1 VSVTSLYAM
10 RRSNVRW
17 LASPRITTAQCA
29 RCASSASQAPSRP
42 IASISARSAPMS
54 RTRLVLATPRK
65 PSPGDRPCRPSP
77 TSSSA
82 QEHVT
87 HARWATPSRRE
98 PRGPRVPL
106 HRRPRRGQDHDR
118 AHPRQGAQLREGPDD
133 RALRRV
139 LACKEIARATTST
152 CRRSTAPRT
161 TRRGR
166 AAPAGDHPLPALA
179 RDRFKIVI
187 VDEVH
192 MLSVGAFNALP
203 EDARGAAA
211 AREVH
216 LRDDRGAQGPHH
228 HPSRCQRY
236 DFRLIPQAIVAGARP
251 KHILAAENDRRPTK
265 RAIAIVSRE
274 AAGSMRDALTL
285 LDQVVAFSA
294 AQARRR
300 PRSRAGLGIADR
312 EVLHA
317 TASAMLDRRRR
328 EGAGAGHA
336 QVARARARSVAL
348 RSRQLTELLRD
359 LVVLRICGPGTELVA
374 MVEEERRARLR
385 ARPSDRAAR
394 APAGV
399 PRHVA
404 PRSRTIAQA
413 RSSRASTLEMGLV
426 RLAARPAL
434 RPVSELVAR
443 LEAIESSLGGRS
455 AGAGPA
461 RPAPRAAPRE
471 QASRAAAPRRAT
483 PSDEP
488 EPEPSPRSLPSP
500 EPPRAPH
507 AAPSPSGPATSPSSA
522 GPATSRSGAGPAT
535 SPSSAG
541 PSHMRSGAAR
551 PRPARC
557 RRTTS
562 SSPSPS
568 GCRSTRTNE
577 TSTRASSSIG
587 TIAAPVDPRASAEPA
602 TRPERP
608 TAAQLDECARA
619 AEPPPPARSSAAAPR
634 AAEPPP
640 ARPSAPPTPNL
651 PRVGP
656 LDADRARR
664 LGDDGRRARGHQPAH
679 GALLKH
685 AVPRRVG
692 AEVIEIA
699 FPPGSFYGKQAE
711 SADAKAAISQVAER
725 RLGGRPRI
733 DVVYEVPGG
742 SGSTLAQLED
752 ERERARP
759 RGDAQGRRSTTP
771 SSRSAARVRD
781 QPWRRRGAGGCR
793 GGGLRTT
800 PPLLSYVTFAT
811 GSRECPRVPQIHPD
825 PRVDTRGGL
834 SREDVQRTVRRH
846 ITRCASAT
854 RRSCT
859 PPRSRGPRRGAVH
872 GHARWPREHLGGG
885 ANDGLG
891 R

>member
-1 VSVTSLYAM
+1 VLLPRQVARRGDSVIVAG
-10 RRSNVRW
+10 
-17 LASPRITTAQCA
+17 
-29 RCASSASQAPSRP
+29 
-42 IASISARSAPMS
+42 PM
-54 RTRLVLATPRK
+54 TYTVLARK
-65 PSPGDRPCRPSP
+65 YRPQTFADLSG
-77 TSSSA
+77 

-87 HARWATPSRRE
+87 RTLGNAIASGRVAHAFLFTGVRGVGKTTTARILAKALNCTTGPTMTPC
-98 PRGPRVPL
+98 
-106 HRRPRRGQDHDR
+106 
-118 AHPRQGAQLREGPDD
+118 GACD
-133 RALRRV
+133 
-139 LACKEIARATTST
+139 ACKEITVGNDLDVLEIDGASNNSVEDV
-152 CRRSTAPRT
+152 RRLQETIPFR
-161 TRRGR
+161 
-166 AAPAGDHPLPALA
+166 PA

-192 MLSVGAFNALP
+192 MLSVGAFNAFLKTLEEP
-203 EDARGAAA
+203 P
-211 AREVH
+211 
-216 LRDDRGAQGPHH
+216 PHVKFIFATTEAH
-228 HPSRCQRY
+228 KVPITIRSRCQRY
-236 DFRLIPQAIVAGARP
+236 DFRLIPQAVVSERV
-251 KHILAAENDRRPTK
+251 KHILAAESITADE

-285 LDQVVAFSA
+285 LDQVVAFSGGA
-294 AQARRR
+294 LVGDEVARV
-300 PRSRAGLGIADR
+300 LGIADR
-312 EVLHA
+312 ELLHA
-317 TASAMLDRRRR
+317 TATAILDG
-328 EGAGAGHA
+328 EGATVLA
-336 QVARARARSVAL
+336 QVDAL
-348 RSRQLTELLRD
+348 AQRGLDLLHFSKALVELLRD
-359 LVVLRICGPGTELVA
+359 LVVLRVSGPGTELVA
-374 MVEEERRARLR
+374 MVEEERERALALSKRVEPLEIQR
-385 ARPSDRAAR
+385 AFHAASLL
-394 APAGV
+394 V
-399 PRHVA
+399 EDV
-404 PRSRTIAQA
+404 A
-413 RSSRASTLEMGLV
+413 RSPLPRMTLEMGLV

-541 PSHMRSGAAR
+541 PATWRSGAGQA
-551 PRPARC
+551 
-557 RRTTS
+557 TS
-562 SSPSPS
+562 RAMPPDDELEPEPEWMPIDEDE
-568 GCRSTRTNE
+568 RDLD
-577 TSTRASSSIG
+577 TSFISSIG

-602 TRPERP
+602 TRPSAPPRP
-608 TAAQLDECARA
+608 SSTSAPRA

-656 LDADRARR
+656 LDADA
-664 LGDDGRRARGHQPAH
+664 LVAWETMVGVLADTKPAL

-752 ERERARP
+752 ERERARLEATRKKALNHP
-759 RGDAQGRRSTTP
+759 LVQEAL
-771 SSRSAARVRD
+771 RVFETS
-781 QPWRRRGAGGCR
+781 PGA
-793 GGGLRTT
+793 
-800 PPLLSYVTFAT
+800 V
-811 GSRECPRVPQIHPD
+811 EV
-825 PRVDTRGGL
+825 RVDVEEAG
-834 SREDVQRTVRRH
+834 
-846 ITRCASAT
+846 
-854 RRSCT
+854 
-859 PPRSRGPRRGAVH
+859 
-872 GHARWPREHLGGG
+872 
-885 ANDGLG
+885 
-891 R
+891 